1 MKPNHDY
8 LRDVTSYNVAAAK
21 ARFLDSMGLGE
32 NSLRELAESGYT
44 REAVGQVVLSS
55 QPDDMELPGAN
66 NKNVSIRVQSSGDVE
81 VSATGN
87 ARLSAARLTETAAEV
102 LAEQSVP
109 ALEAAIPEAGNKVVE
124 EAPLPE
130 EPCIANEAPDSEET
144 SASVYD
150 SDDFIHLNCP
160 KCDEEVAF
168 RPEYVGIDGSC
179 VWCGAGIVASR
190 DADGE
195 LKIYPF
201 FQPGVI
207 TNEEEANEGEPALAP
222 ATEPTPPEEGVANA
236 PKVTSRLL
244 GKKPQK
250 TVRRGFIVMLVI
262 ILGFVCGAALASYV
276 LPVDEYV
283 AKARSVMDKKF
294 NPGSVIEMAPTV
306 PTAPPANPSSPASE
320 MKKRSQKR

>member
-1 MKPNHDY
+1 MKSDHDY
-8 LRDVTSYNVAAAK
+8 LRDVTSYYLAAAK
-21 ARFLDSMGLGE
+21 AHFLDSMGLGE

-66 NKNVSIRVQSSGDVE
+66 NKNVCIRVQSSADVK

-87 ARLSAARLTETAAEV
+87 TSVSAGRPTETAAEV
-102 LAEQSVP
+102 LAERPAP

-124 EAPLPE
+124 EAPLLE
-130 EPCIANEAPDSEET
+130 EPCIAHEAPVPKET
-144 SASVYD
+144 PAPVSD

-160 KCDEEVAF
+160 KCDGEVAF
-168 RPEYVGIDGSC
+168 RPEHVGIDGSC
-179 VWCGAGIVASR
+179 VWCEAGIVASR

-207 TNEEEANEGEPALAP
+207 AKKEEADEGEPALAP
-222 ATEPTPPEEGVANA
+222 ATEPTPLEEGVADA
-236 PKVTSRLL
+236 PNVTSQLL

-250 TVRRGFIVMLVI
+250 TVHRGFIVMLVI
-262 ILGFVCGAALASYV
+262 IIGFVCGAALASYV

-283 AKARSVMDKKF
+283 AKARSMMDKKF

-306 PTAPPANPSSPASE
+306 PTAPPANRSSPASE
-320 MKKRSQKR
+320 MGNRSQKR